1 MPTWYSRPN
10 FELALLAVLRAALAP
25 VVAVIAL
32 VVAFSGLVSRG
43 TSEPEDAPEEAI
55 EKAER
60 RLDAVERQRQAM
72 RKEMAEIAA
81 QAARA
86 IELGSGTGGAKVD
99 TAELDNRVRA
109 AVDDAMRKRLGAEAA
124 RVGAPAPEATP
135 EDKFEAMLKELNE
148 TLALEKTKSEALH
161 SALVSL
167 RADLNRVFKTHRG
180 AERETQARLVR
191 SQADASLRKVLSP
204 AEFDN
209 FVKWRK
215 GTKDDYAKRF
225 FGL

>member
-1 MPTWYSRPN
+1 MRDGMPVV
-10 FELALLAVLRAALAP
+10 AL

-43 TSEPEDAPEEAI
+43 TSELEDAPEEAI

-60 RLDAVERQRQAM
+60 RLDTVERQRQAM

-86 IELGSGTGGAKVD
+86 IELGSGAGGAKVD

-109 AVDDAMRKRLGAEAA
+109 AVDAAMRKRLGAEAA
-124 RVGAPAPEATP
+124 RVGAPAPKATAQ
-135 EDKFEAMLKELNE
+135 DKFDAMLKELNG
-148 TLALEKTKSEALH
+148 TLALEKAKREALH
-161 SALVSL
+161 STLVRL
-167 RADLNRVFKTHRG
+167 RADLNRVFKAHRG
-180 AERETQARLVR
+180 AERERQARLVR
-191 SQADASLRKVLSP
+191 SRSDASLRRVLSP

-209 FVKWRK
+209 FAKWRK
-215 GTKDDYAKRF
+215 GTKNEYAKRF
-225 FGL
+225 FGP